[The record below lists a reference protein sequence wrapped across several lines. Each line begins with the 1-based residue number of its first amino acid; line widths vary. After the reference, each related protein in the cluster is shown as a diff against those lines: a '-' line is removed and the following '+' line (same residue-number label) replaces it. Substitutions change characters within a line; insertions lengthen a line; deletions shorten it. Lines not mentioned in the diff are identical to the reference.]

1 MRIRHVPVLIALAI
15 VAAALLAAAVA
26 GPAGATPSRTTVCT
40 SCHSGAASGAVTAT
54 PSTST
59 PAAGAAYTVAIDIG
73 LTSSGNTGY
82 HIASTDAAGT
92 ATTWTTVSSSIGSQ
106 TSWTANMTAPTAAGT
121 YYYKVWCA
129 KGPDNSSGQAKA
141 ALYSITVP
149 APNPTAAITSLTPNH
164 AQTGAGVVIAGTN
177 LGTSGTVRF
186 GTTAATATAWS
197 ATSVTAT
204 VPVSLATGATTV
216 TVQPTGGAASSAVA
230 FTVDAPPAPTAAL
243 SSLSPTSGPV
253 GATLTIAGANMG
265 ASGAVTVGG
274 ITAATTAW
282 SATSVTC
289 TVPAG
294 LTIGAKNVIVT
305 PAGGAAS
312 NSLPFTVTL
321 PPAPTAAI
329 ASLTPNHAQTG
340 AGVVIAGTN
349 LGSGGTVR
357 FGTTVAT
364 TTAWSASS
372 VTATVPAS
380 LATGATSVTVT
391 PTGGGASNAVAF
403 TVDAPPAPTD
413 TTAPT
418 TAASGV
424 SAGGWCNG
432 AIVVTLTATDEAGGS
447 GVASITY
454 RVDGLAPVTVAGP
467 SATVDLDAIYLGDAT
482 GVQGTHTIAYHATD
496 AAGNVEPSQTLTVH
510 HDSSRP
516 TTRAP
521 RAAAVRR
528 HRTAAL
534 KYEVRDATPNAGTAT
549 VVIVIKNRH
558 GKVVKR
564 LHLGTRPVN
573 TALTARFTC
582 KLRAGTY
589 RFSVQATDAAGNTQA
604 KAATQRLTV
613 RPAIG
618 S

>member
-1 MRIRHVPVLIALAI
+1 M
-15 VAAALLAAAVA
+15 
-26 GPAGATPSRTTVCT
+26 
-40 SCHSGAASGAVTAT
+40 
-54 PSTST
+54 
-59 PAAGAAYTVAIDIG
+59 
-73 LTSSGNTGY
+73 
-82 HIASTDAAGT
+82 
-92 ATTWTTVSSSIGSQ
+92 
-106 TSWTANMTAPTAAGT
+106 
-121 YYYKVWCA
+121 
-129 KGPDNSSGQAKA
+129 AKA

-149 APNPTAAITSLTPNH
+149 ASNPTAAITSLTPNH
-164 AQTGAGVVIAGTN
+164 AQTGASVVIAGTN

-186 GTTAATATAWS
+186 GTTVATTTAWS

-204 VPVSLATGATTV
+204 VPASLAAGATTV

-243 SSLSPTSGPV
+243 TSLSPTSGAV
-253 GATLTIAGANMG
+253 GATLTITGANMG

-282 SATSVTC
+282 SATSITC

-305 PAGGAAS
+305 PTGGAAS

-329 ASLTPNHAQTG
+329 TSLTPNHAQTG
-340 AGVVIAGTN
+340 ASVVIAGTNLGSERHRALRHHRRHDHRLERHLGHRDRARRPRGRRHQRHRHAHRRRGLQRRRLHGGRASGPTAAITSLTPNHALTGASVVIAGTN

-364 TTAWSASS
+364 TTAWSATS

-380 LATGATSVTVT
+380 LAAGATTVTVQ
-391 PTGGGASNAVAF
+391 PTGGAASNAVAF
-403 TVDAPPAPTD
+403 TVDAPPAPED

-424 SAGGWCNG
+424 SADGWCNG
-432 AIVVTLTATDEAGGS
+432 AIAVTLTATDEAGGS

-454 RVDGLAPVTVAGP
+454 QVDGRAPVTVDGP
-467 SATVDLDAIYLGDAT
+467 NTTVDLDAIYMGDAT
-482 GVQGTHTIAYHATD
+482 GMQGTHTIAYHATD

-521 RAAAVRR
+521 RAATVRR

-564 LHLGTRPVN
+564 LHLGAQPVN
-573 TALTARFTC
+573 TRADGQVHLQAARRD
-582 KLRAGTY
+582 LPVLGAGH
-589 RFSVQATDAAGNTQA
+589 RRGRQHAGRCRVAEAHGPAGHRQ
-604 KAATQRLTV
+604 LS
-613 RPAIG
+613 RP
-618 S
+618 